1 MPGVEFKS
9 TEPVVGSTEDDLS
22 PGDNIKA
29 GLKTG
34 FLRSSK
40 IFGVGKSEDLTIATG
55 VVKGTKSRLRIDTEA
70 SAATDDL
77 DTITST
83 HFIEGDLVI
92 LSAKD
97 SARTVVAKDGTG
109 NLKLA
114 GDFSMDNTEDRLV
127 LEFDG
132 TNFVQWTRSDNGA

>member
-1 MPGVEFKS
+1 MPEIEFV
-9 TEPVVGSTEDDLS
+9 TEEPLTGSTDDDIS
-22 PGDNIKA
+22 PGDNLKE

-40 IFGVGKSEDLTIATG
+40 IFGLGKFEELTIATG
-55 VVKGTKSRLRIDTEA
+55 AITPTKTFLRIDTEA

-83 HFIEGDLVI
+83 HFIEGDLVV

-114 GDFSMDNTEDRLV
+114 GDFSLDNTEDRLV
-127 LEFDG
+127 LQFDG
-132 TNFVQWTRSDNGA
+132 VSFIEWTRSNNGA